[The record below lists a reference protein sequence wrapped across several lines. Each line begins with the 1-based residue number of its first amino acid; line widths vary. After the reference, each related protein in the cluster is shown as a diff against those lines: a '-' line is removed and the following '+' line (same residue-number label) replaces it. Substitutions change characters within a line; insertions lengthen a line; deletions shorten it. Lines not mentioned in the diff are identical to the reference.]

1 VAFSIFGFATVSV
14 QDLIFGDCCQLSKKF
29 RRSWHFP
36 FGEFMRSM
44 RRCQLLTR
52 SVRFGHLLQFKHLW
66 AERRNMK
73 TKNNKHS
80 ETTSVYGDVVLEA
93 TDQPLARQAVDAP
106 LAPASCLAAAAQQ
119 AVKDLEFQRGEQTT
133 AFDDVLAGID
143 DKTKQFLE
151 RELSRRRFLADA
163 AVVAGGVGLVPALTG
178 TVVAQNVPTGPVP
191 ETVAVNLK
199 VNGRVYA
206 LKLDPRTSVLE
217 AVREQLGLTGAK
229 KGCNQGTCGA
239 CTVHVDGQRIVSCM
253 TLAVMYQGREITTIE
268 GLERG
273 DQLHP
278 LQAAFIENDAFQC
291 GYCTSGQIMSGVACI
306 REGHAGSEAEIREW
320 MSGNICRC
328 SAYPGIVAAIQDAA
342 KVGGV

>member
-1 VAFSIFGFATVSV
+1 
-14 QDLIFGDCCQLSKKF
+14 
-29 RRSWHFP
+29 
-36 FGEFMRSM
+36 
-44 RRCQLLTR
+44 
-52 SVRFGHLLQFKHLW
+52 
-66 AERRNMK
+66 MK
-73 TKNNKHS
+73 TKKKRSELTS
-80 ETTSVYGDVVLEA
+80 ETSSIHQKVARSAL
-93 TDQPLARQAVDAP
+93 DQPMSSVVPDAP
-106 LAPASCLAAAAQQ
+106 RTPTSCVEASAQ
-119 AVKDLEFQRGEQTT
+119 AIKDLEFQRGEQTT
-133 AFDDVLAGID
+133 AFEDVLAGMD

-151 RELSRRRFLADA
+151 RELSRRRFLANA
-163 AVVAGGVGLVPALTG
+163 AVVASGTALLPVFTG
-178 TVVAQNVPTGPVP
+178 TAVAQNAPTGPAL

-217 AVREQLGLTGAK
+217 ALREQLGLTGAK

-306 REGHAGSEAEIREW
+306 REGHAGSETEIREW

-342 KVGGV
+342 KIGGV